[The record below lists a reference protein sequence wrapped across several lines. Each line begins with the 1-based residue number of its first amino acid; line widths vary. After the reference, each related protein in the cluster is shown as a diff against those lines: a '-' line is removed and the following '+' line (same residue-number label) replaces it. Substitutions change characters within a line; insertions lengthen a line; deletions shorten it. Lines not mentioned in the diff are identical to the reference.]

1 MHSKPKP
8 SPSLSEKVVV
18 YKKYEN
24 AGMTKKNQ
32 FPRTVRFTG
41 IAALIALV
49 VSATATVL
57 LGQGSSKSSLH
68 LESGEQIYKAACV
81 ACHGSDGKG
90 TPKSISGFEP
100 PRTFPDFTQC
110 DQTTPE
116 DNVAWRAVITHGG
129 PTRGFSQIMPSF
141 GEALTPEQIDQVIKH
156 LRSFCR
162 NPKWPR
168 GELNLPRAMVTE
180 KAFPEDEVVISTA
193 VNAKGAPGVTT
204 HIIHE
209 QRFGINNQIEVDV
222 PFVFE
227 DQNHTWYGG
236 VGDTTLGLKRVMFS
250 SLHSGSIFSL
260 QGSVIV
266 PTGSRTR
273 GFGSGT
279 TTFETF
285 AAFDQLFRTHT
296 FVQTQFGADLPRHT
310 EISPQSI
317 FFNTALGQSF
327 AADHG
332 LGRLWSPM
340 VEFLAA
346 RDLVDHARTNWDILP
361 QMQVTISK
369 RQHIRGD
376 LGIRIPANN
385 TAGRPIQVMFYL
397 LWDWQDGRLNEGW

>member
-1 MHSKPKP
+1 
-8 SPSLSEKVVV
+8 
-18 YKKYEN
+18 
-24 AGMTKKNQ
+24 MTKTNQ
-32 FPRTVRFTG
+32 FPGTVRVRAV
-41 IAALIALV
+41 AALIAIFL
-49 VSATATVL
+49 SLTARVL

-116 DNVAWRAVITHGG
+116 DNPAWRAVITHGG
-129 PTRGFSQIMPSF
+129 PTRGFSQIMPAF
-141 GEALTPEQIDQVIKH
+141 REALTVEQIDEVIKH

-193 VNAKGAPGVTT
+193 VNAKGAPALTT

-222 PFVFE
+222 PLVFE

-285 AAFDQLFRTHT
+285 AAFDQLFPTHT

-310 EISPQSI
+310 QISPQSI

-346 RDLVDHARTNWDILP
+346 RDLVDNAKTNWDILP

-369 RQHIRGD
+369 RQHVRGN
-376 LGIRIPANN
+376 LGVRIPAIN